1 MAECSEMSLML
12 GPFEDGELEPNEMQ
26 EVAFHL
32 ARCDSCTK
40 ALGAYSA
47 LGRELR
53 TLTPAPQLAGFSATV
68 IARIDKLPQP
78 IWNRVARFFG
88 RGSDF
93 VGSGFAWSSAVAAVA
108 VVTAVL
114 ITPYAEEF
122 ASRRLPYASST
133 LARVEHTA
141 TALPEKL
148 AQNAT
153 GEAARLAAERDAEA
167 VASSDSHAVISRLES
182 DIPSVAVWSEP
193 RTDTTVIWLPDQP

>member
-40 ALGAYSA
+40 ALAGYSA

-53 TLTPAPQLAGFSATV
+53 TLTPEPQLAGFSAAV
-68 IARIDKLPQP
+68 IARVDKLPQP
-78 IWNRVARFFG
+78 LWNRVGRFFG
-88 RGSDF
+88 RGADF
-93 VGSGFAWSSAVAAVA
+93 IGSGFAWSSAVAAVA

-114 ITPYAEEF
+114 ITPYAEQL
-122 ASRRLPYASST
+122 AGRRLPAGST
-133 LARVEHTA
+133 LAQIAHA
-141 TALPEKL
+141 TKALPEKL
-148 AQNAT
+148 ADNAA
-153 GEAARLAAERDAEA
+153 GEAARLAADRDASA
-167 VASSDSHAVISRLES
+167 IASNDSHAVISRLES